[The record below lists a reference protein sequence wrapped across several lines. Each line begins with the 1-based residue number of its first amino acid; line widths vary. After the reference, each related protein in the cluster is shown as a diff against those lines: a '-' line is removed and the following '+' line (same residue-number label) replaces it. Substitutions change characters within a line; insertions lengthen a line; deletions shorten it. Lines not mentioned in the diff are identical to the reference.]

1 MDDLQRIYNNV
12 ESMMIKT
19 ELNDT
24 SVDMW
29 KYLLKT
35 NIRIGYL
42 KDMLG
47 LFKDAAM

>member
-1 MDDLQRIYNNV
+1 MDDLQFYNNV

-19 ELNDT
+19 VKRYISRYVEI
-24 SVDMW
+24 S
-29 KYLLKT
+29 LKT